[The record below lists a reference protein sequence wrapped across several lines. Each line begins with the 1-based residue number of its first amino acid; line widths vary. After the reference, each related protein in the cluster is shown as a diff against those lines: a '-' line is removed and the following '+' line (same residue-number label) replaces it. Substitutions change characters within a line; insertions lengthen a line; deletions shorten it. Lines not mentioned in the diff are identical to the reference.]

1 MNELV
6 TAIPTGLAA
15 FTATNIDDI
24 VILTLF
30 FSQVNKTFRSRH
42 IYIGQ
47 YLGFAVLV
55 IASLTGFFGGLV
67 VPSNWIGLLGLMPI
81 ATGLSRLLNK
91 ESDSDVESE
100 TVVAEK
106 SARLHWSRFANASF
120 ISPQTYSVAAVT
132 IANGS
137 DNIGIYMPLF
147 ANSTWESL
155 LIILGIFFSLVGVW
169 CYAAYTLTR
178 LPAINQVITPH
189 SNALVPFVLIALGA
203 YIVWESGASILITS
217 VASCLYLTWLILAK
231 NLGESPEMEKN

>member
-1 MNELV
+1 MNQLV

-55 IASLTGFFGGLV
+55 LASLTGFFGGLV

-106 SARLHWSRFANASF
+106 SAIASF

-189 SNALVPFVLIALGA
+189 SSAVVPFVLIALGA
-203 YIVWESGASILITS
+203 YIVWESGASIIITS
-217 VASCLYLTWLILAK
+217 VASCLYLTWLIVAK
-231 NLGESPEMEKN
+231 NYGQSPEMEN

>member
-1 MNELV
+1 MNQLV

-15 FTATNIDDI
+15 FTATNIDDL

-91 ESDSDVESE
+91 ESDSVESE
-100 TVVAEK
+100 TVVGEK
-106 SARLHWSRFANASF
+106 SAIASF

>member
-1 MNELV
+1 MNQLV

-15 FTATNIDDI
+15 FTATNIDDL
-24 VILTLF
+24 VILSLF

-55 IASLTGFFGGLV
+55 LASLTGFFGGLV

-81 ATGLSRLLNK
+81 ATGLSRLLSK
-91 ESDSDVESE
+91 ESDSVESE
-100 TVVAEK
+100 TVVTQK
-106 SARLHWSRFANASF
+106 SAIASF

-231 NLGESPEMEKN
+231 NLGQSPEMEKN

>member
-1 MNELV
+1 MNQLV

-15 FTATNIDDI
+15 FSATNIDDL

-30 FSQVNKTFRSRH
+30 FSQVNNTFRSRH

-47 YLGFAVLV
+47 YLGFGVLV

-91 ESDSDVESE
+91 ESDSVESE

-106 SARLHWSRFANASF
+106 SARLHWSRFAIASF

-231 NLGESPEMEKN
+231 NLGESPELEKN

>member
-1 MNELV
+1 MNQLV

-15 FTATNIDDI
+15 FTATNIDDL

-91 ESDSDVESE
+91 ESDSVESE
-100 TVVAEK
+100 TVVGEK
-106 SARLHWSRFANASF
+106 SAIASF

-189 SNALVPFVLIALGA
+189 SSAVVPFVLIALGA

>member
-15 FTATNIDDI
+15 FTATNIDDL

-47 YLGFAVLV
+47 YLGFTALVL
-55 IASLTGFFGGLV
+55 ASMTGFFGGLV

-91 ESDSDVESE
+91 ESDSEVESE
-100 TVVAEK
+100 TVVAGK
-106 SARLHWSRFANASF
+106 SAIATF

-132 IANGS
+132 VANGS

-189 SNALVPFVLIALGA
+189 STTLVPFVLIALGA

-231 NLGESPEMEKN
+231 NSGESPEMEN

>member
-1 MNELV
+1 MNQLV
-6 TAIPTGLAA
+6 TAITTGLAA
-15 FTATNIDDI
+15 FTATNIDDL

-47 YLGFAVLV
+47 YLGFTALVL
-55 IASLTGFFGGLV
+55 ASMTGFFGGLV
-67 VPSNWIGLLGLMPI
+67 VPPNWIGLLGLMPI

-91 ESDSDVESE
+91 ESDSEVESE

-106 SARLHWSRFANASF
+106 SAIACF

-189 SNALVPFVLIALGA
+189 SSTVVPFVLIALGA

-217 VASCLYLTWLILAK
+217 VASCLYLTWLIVAK
-231 NLGESPEMEKN
+231 NYGQSPEMEKN

>member
-1 MNELV
+1 MNQLV

-15 FTATNIDDI
+15 FTATNIDDL

-30 FSQVNKTFRSRH
+30 FSQVNKTFRTRH

-55 IASLTGFFGGLV
+55 LASLTGFFGGLV

-81 ATGLSRLLNK
+81 ATGLSRLLSK
-91 ESDSDVESE
+91 ESDSVESE
-100 TVVAEK
+100 TVVTEK
-106 SARLHWSRFANASF
+106 SAIASF

-189 SNALVPFVLIALGA
+189 SSAVVPFVLIALGA

>member
-1 MNELV
+1 MNQLV
-6 TAIPTGLAA
+6 TAIPTALTA
-15 FTATNIDDI
+15 FTATNIDDL

-30 FSQVNKTFRSRH
+30 FSQVNDTFRSRH

-47 YLGFAVLV
+47 YLGFTALVL
-55 IASLTGFFGGLV
+55 ASMTGFFGGLV
-67 VPSNWIGLLGLMPI
+67 VPPNWIGLLGLMPI

-91 ESDSDVESE
+91 ESDCVESE

-106 SARLHWSRFANASF
+106 SANASF

-132 IANGS
+132 VANGS

-189 SNALVPFVLIALGA
+189 STTVVPFVLIALGA
-203 YIVWESGASILITS
+203 YIVWESGASILITL
-217 VASCLYLTWLILAK
+217 VASCLYLTWLIVAK
-231 NLGESPEMEKN
+231 NSGQSPEMEN

>member
-1 MNELV
+1 MSELV

-15 FTATNIDDI
+15 FTATNIDDL

-30 FSQVNKTFRSRH
+30 FSQVNNTFRSRH

-47 YLGFAVLV
+47 YLGFTALVL
-55 IASLTGFFGGLV
+55 ASLTGFFGGLV
-67 VPSNWIGLLGLMPI
+67 VPQNWIGLLGLIPI

-91 ESDSDVESE
+91 ETDSEEVESE
-100 TVVAEK
+100 TVLSEQ
-106 SARLHWSRFANASF
+106 SAITSF

-147 ANSTWESL
+147 ASSTLESL
-155 LIILGIFFSLVGVW
+155 LVILGIFFSLVGVW
-169 CYAAYTLTR
+169 CYAAYKLTS

-189 SNALVPFVLIALGA
+189 SNTLVPFVLIALGA
-203 YIVWESGASILITS
+203 FIVWESGASILITL
-217 VASCLYLTWLILAK
+217 VGSCLYLVWIMLAK
-231 NLGESPEMEKN
+231 NYKQSPEM